1 MTSRDNSTRTQVV
14 ASPSKTRSRVP
25 LSPVGHTEG
34 DSKPTLVAKLG
45 RVWVG
50 QRRRSKTWGLNKARI
65 KVVASVSSLLCI
77 GHIVV
82 TLCSSQLLEA
92 NLSGLLSEASPA
104 DHELV
109 LSDETLL
116 VGADAAGT
124 RVLSVLS
131 GVGVLLVGHL
141 STGGVVC
148 FLDLLFIN
156 NFSSNHQH
164 SIISRFPIIYLLI

>member
-1 MTSRDNSTRTQVV
+1 MC
-14 ASPSKTRSRVP
+14 RS
-25 LSPVGHTEG
+25 
-34 DSKPTLVAKLG
+34 A
-45 RVWVG
+45 
-50 QRRRSKTWGLNKARI
+50 
-65 KVVASVSSLLCI
+65 
-77 GHIVV
+77 
-82 TLCSSQLLEA
+82 QLLEA

-141 STGGVVC
+141 STGDGV
-148 FLDLLFIN
+148 FPRPFI
-156 NFSSNHQH
+156 
-164 SIISRFPIIYLLI
+164 Y